1 MTIEYREDDATRT
14 AEVLVRGKITMEDY
28 TAAVEPMQ
36 AFIDRHGT
44 VKFIEVIESFFRFRP
59 GCALAGNKIRLAKY
73 KPDQPCCGRVRPWL
87 GGTTLKGCWCAY
99 LITSPVL
106 SVGRVERGP
115 RMDSAGLA

>member
-44 VKFIEVIESFFRFRP
+44 VKFIEVIESFSGFDPAVLWP
-59 GCALAGNKIRLAKY
+59 GIKFDWRNISQISHVAVVSDLG
-73 KPDQPCCGRVRPWL
+73 L